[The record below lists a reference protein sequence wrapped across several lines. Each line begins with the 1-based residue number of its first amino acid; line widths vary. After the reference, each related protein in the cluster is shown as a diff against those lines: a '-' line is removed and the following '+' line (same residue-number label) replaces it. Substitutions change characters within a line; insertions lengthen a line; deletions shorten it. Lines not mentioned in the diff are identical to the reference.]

1 MQKTLESIVEIKLG
15 YPFRSRVEPDATG
28 STAIVQ
34 MKDIDEQDLL
44 HVESMV
50 RVNLEYAKEQYDLK
64 VGDVIFRSRGK
75 RNTAALVAAP
85 LGSALLA
92 APLMLIRITSDEI
105 MPGYV
110 QWYLNQP
117 STQRRLDIMPTS
129 TTGRM
134 IGISEL
140 RKFEIDVPPLEVQQ
154 TIQTI
159 SGLCQKEQQLTQEIA
174 ATRQSLWE
182 GILMQHATR
191 GPQDTG

>member
-1 MQKTLESIVEIKLG
+1 MQKPLESIAEIKLG
-15 YPFRSRVEPDATG
+15 YPFRSRVEPDADG

-34 MKDIDEQDLL
+34 MKDIDDQDLL
-44 HVESMV
+44 HAESLV
-50 RVNLEYAKEQYDLK
+50 RVNLDYAKEQYDLK
-64 VGDVIFRSRGK
+64 VGDVIFRSRGQ
-75 RNTAALVAAP
+75 RNTAAMVAAP

-117 STQRRLDIMPTS
+117 WTQRRLHIMPSS

-140 RKFEIDVPPLEVQQ
+140 RKFEIAVPPLEVQQ
-154 TIQTI
+154 KIQTI
-159 SGLCQKEQQLTQEIA
+159 SGLCQKEQKLTQEIA

-182 GILMQHATR
+182 GILMKHATR
-191 GPQDTG
+191 GRQDTG

>member
-1 MQKTLESIVEIKLG
+1 MQKTLESIAEIKLG
-15 YPFRSRVEPDATG
+15 YPFRSRVEPDANG

-34 MKDIDEQDLL
+34 MKDIDDQDLL

-50 RVNLEYAKEQYDLK
+50 RINLDYAKDQYDLK
-64 VGDVIFRSRGK
+64 VGDVIFRSRGQ

-92 APLMLIRITSDEI
+92 APLMLIRITSDQI

-110 QWYLNQP
+110 QWYLNQS

-134 IGISEL
+134 ISISAL
-140 RKFEIDVPPLEVQQ
+140 RKFEIDVPPLEMQQ
-154 TIQTI
+154 KIQTI
-159 SGLCQKEQQLTQEIA
+159 SGLSIKEKQLVRKIA
-174 ATRQSLWE
+174 EMRQSLWE
-182 GILMQHATR
+182 RILMQHANSN
-191 GPQDTG
+191 